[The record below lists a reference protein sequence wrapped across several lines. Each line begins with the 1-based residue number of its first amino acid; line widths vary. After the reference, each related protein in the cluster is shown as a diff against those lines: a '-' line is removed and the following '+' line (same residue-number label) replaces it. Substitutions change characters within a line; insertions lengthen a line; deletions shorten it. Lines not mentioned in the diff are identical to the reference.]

1 MRFWNQIFGSDY
13 HYNRLNKIAEI
24 VTAIAALSRVEFLY
38 YFAAISIILQF
49 IFVSARTLS
58 YIVSSGS
65 HSCTQCLELA
75 NGSRLIVSEV
85 FPKIFSRY
93 APVLDGR
100 VPLRE
105 AARILSSP
113 QISAVIVSE
122 KLKPTSNETR
132 YTAVAG
138 FHILSKLLKETIG
151 FSKMLERPCTFA
163 ALPIT
168 VVNEKESIDTVL
180 KAITE
185 SRLGVV
191 LVSRRIGSSEVLTT
205 VELRDFV
212 RIYRM
217 GEQLQE
223 NGLKVG
229 DLASS
234 PVLSVRREDTLG
246 RVLQVMI
253 KHRKRKILLY
263 ETRSVISDRDILN
276 FLLSSNSHERFK
288 KEPDSLLGVKASE
301 LPSSFPPFVDCE
313 MNISD
318 AAKLMNPDD
327 GDCLICDK
335 GLVTFW
341 DMVIKLQYSK
351 DRSNTLL
358 QTPTGT
364 KEYDDLAGKSFQ
376 RYSNFKSQVREKVD
390 ISPTKSKI
398 LDGVR
403 RTIKKH
409 GFIDSQ
415 SVPYFAKQLIV
426 DPLYSQDPVRAFR
439 IWGVNSG
446 QKGGRKFT
454 SLDFFGQRMLHESYY
469 VSDWDK
475 FATFLG
481 MKLEVMFRA
490 KNTSP
495 PRQLRLAFTRFM
507 HDFGLHWTECNHVIA

>member
-1 MRFWNQIFGSDY
+1 MLF
-13 HYNRLNKIAEI
+13 
-24 VTAIAALSRVEFLY
+24 T
-38 YFAAISIILQF
+38 AISITLQF
-49 IFVSARTLS
+49 RFASARTLS
-58 YIVSSGS
+58 YIVSSVN
-65 HSCTQCLELA
+65 HSCILGLNLA
-75 NGSRLIVSEV
+75 SGSRSIVSEV

-113 QISAVIVSE
+113 QISAVIVTE
-122 KLKPTSNETR
+122 KIKSTSNESR

-138 FHILSKLLKETIG
+138 FHILSKLLKETIS
-151 FSKMLERPCTFA
+151 FSKMLDRPCTFA

-168 VVNEKESIDTVL
+168 VVNEKESISTVL
-180 KAITE
+180 NAITE

-253 KHRKRKILLY
+253 KHRKRKVLLY

-276 FLLSSNSHERFK
+276 FLISSNNHERFK
-288 KEPDSLLGVKASE
+288 KEPYSLLEAKASE

-313 MNISD
+313 MSISD

-341 DMVIKLQYSK
+341 DLVVKLQDPK

-358 QTPTGT
+358 QEPSGTGA
-364 KEYDDLAGKSFQ
+364 YDYQANKSFQ
-376 RYSNFKSQVREKVD
+376 RGLNSKSQVLEKIN
-390 ISPTKSKI
+390 ISPAKLKI
-398 LDGVR
+398 LDGIR

-426 DPLYSQDPVRAFR
+426 DPLYSKSPARAFR
-439 IWGVNSG
+439 IWGVNAG

-490 KNTSP
+490 TNPSP

-507 HDFGLHWTECNHVIA
+507 HDFGLHWTECNHMMRAGVIA